1 VSRVGARP
9 LLIAGSAIAADG
21 MFWLSRLTEHSTF
34 AGGMLGAE
42 LLLGAGLGLLF
53 VPIPLVGLTKV
64 NTGDTG
70 LASSL
75 VNVGQQVGGSIG
87 LPVVGTVAWSAVASN
102 LRSAAAAAAAQA
114 GAQQPAA
121 QAAALQAEIYHHALA
136 TGFSRGYLV
145 SAGVLVLPLV
155 IALFVMRASRAD
167 LSGAGP
173 APEPAGD
180 ASSPNL
186 A

>member
-1 VSRVGARP
+1 
-9 LLIAGSAIAADG
+9 
-21 MFWLSRLTEHSTF
+21 
-34 AGGMLGAE
+34 MLGAE

-70 LASSL
+70 VASSL

-87 LPVVGTVAWSAVASN
+87 LAVVGTVAWSAVASN

-136 TGFSRGYLV
+136 AGFSRGYLV
-145 SAGVLVLPLV
+145 SAGVLVLPL
-155 IALFVMRASRAD
+155 ITALFVMRVSRAD